1 MLEVKI
7 KKLHKD
13 AVIPKYET
21 VGSAGMDL
29 TAVSKEYDE
38 HGNICYDTG
47 LAFEIPENHVG
58 LIFPRSSLSKKD
70 LMLTNSVGVI
80 DADYRG
86 SISFKFK
93 PTLCYA
99 DYTPKS
105 DEDYK
110 ENSDY
115 ITAPQIT
122 DNNIVHEDYSIGD
135 RIGQIVILP
144 YPKVSFVEVEE
155 LPETERGS
163 GGFGSTDKISEL
175 VEKLILSTTEK
186 FVSEGGSM
194 RGVLKGDMKSK
205 VSSK

>member
-29 TAVSKEYDE
+29 TAVSKEYDG

-80 DADYRG
+80 DSDYRG
-86 SISFKFK
+86 GVSFKFK
-93 PTLCYA
+93 PTNA
-99 DYTPKS
+99 FSFYT
-105 DEDYK
+105 ERVIHI
-110 ENSDY
+110 E
-115 ITAPQIT
+115 TA
-122 DNNIVHEDYSIGD
+122 NEYEVGD
-135 RIGQIVILP
+135 RIGQIIVVP
-144 YPKVSFVEVEE
+144 YPKVSFIEVNE
-155 LPETERGS
+155 LSETERGT
-163 GGFGSTDKISEL
+163 GGFGSTDKVSEL
-175 VEKLILSTTEK
+175 VEKVILTATEK
-186 FVSEGGSM
+186 FVSEGGGM
-194 RGVLKGDMKSK
+194 RVVLKGDIKSK
-205 VSSK
+205 VSNK